1 MLTVHDRSGRTFI
14 FMDFFPCKAKD
25 LPAKMAKLT
34 ATVEKYRNDLYLSN
48 SLKDEIEHKKRALS
62 DTAKSSQ
69 KNTFTNTD

>member
-1 MLTVHDRSGRTFI
+1 MLTVHDRRGRTFV

-34 ATVEKYRNDLYLSN
+34 ATIEKYRGDMYISN
-48 SLKDEIEHKKRALS
+48 ALKDEIEHKKRALS

-69 KNTFTNTD
+69 KNTFINKD